1 MTRHLVFVTG
11 GSSGIGRALL
21 EACPWSDARRID
33 VSRRG
38 APGCEHFCADL
49 SDPSS
54 WPGVADLLQREFSG
68 FEGERA
74 VLFHGAGTLTPMGFA
89 GEADSEAYTRSVLLN
104 SAAPQVLGDAFLR
117 ASAQTGARCDLVMIG
132 SGAANNPY
140 AGWSAYCAGKAAA
153 DHWVRTAGMEQ
164 ELRGGRV
171 RLLSVAPGVVATPMQ
186 EEIRATAER
195 DFPDVGRFVA
205 LHEEGVLRA
214 PEAVARELWALVEK
228 DLANGA
234 VMGLRRD

>member
-1 MTRHLVFVTG
+1 MTRQLVFVTG

-38 APGCEHFCADL
+38 TPSCEHFCADL
-49 SDPSS
+49 SDPSD
-54 WPGVADLLQREFSG
+54 WPGVADLFRRELSD

-74 VLFHGAGTLTPMGFA
+74 VLFHSAGTLAPLGFS
-89 GEADSEAYTRSVLLN
+89 GEVDPEAYTRSVLLN

-117 ASAQTGARCDLVMIG
+117 ASARTQARCELVMIG

-153 DHWVRTAGMEQ
+153 DHWVRTAGVEQ

-171 RLLSVAPGVVATPMQ
+171 RLLSAAPGVVATPMQ
-186 EEIRATAER
+186 EEIRQTAER
-195 DFPDVGRFVA
+195 NFPDVERFVA
-205 LHEEGVLRA
+205 LHEEGALRD
-214 PEAVARELWALVEK
+214 PSVVARELWALLDK
-228 DLANGA
+228 DLANGS
-234 VMGLRRD
+234 VLDLRRD